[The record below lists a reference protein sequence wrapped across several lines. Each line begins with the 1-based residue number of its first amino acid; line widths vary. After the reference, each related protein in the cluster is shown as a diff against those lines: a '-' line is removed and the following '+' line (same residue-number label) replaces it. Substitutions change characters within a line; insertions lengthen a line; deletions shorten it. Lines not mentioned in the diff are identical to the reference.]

1 MNKKTEV
8 SSNLELKPIFISLL
22 SPEILL
28 AHLDI
33 NNNEWLTYDS
43 DWLYKVEKKDITL
56 PFQRILY
63 ITKNMKN
70 IEICRIKQ
78 KYLNTQKNQRTLFN
92 GRKLE
97 TAQKIIRAILN
108 LADETPIEDWTQ
120 NIETKTLVEDI
131 IASNHIKI
139 LSLV

>member
-8 SSNLELKPIFISLL
+8 SSNLELEPIFISLL

-63 ITKNMKN
+63 ITNNMKN
-70 IEICRIKQ
+70 IEIFRIKQ
-78 KYLNTQKNQRTLFN
+78 KYFNTQKNQRTLFN

-120 NIETKTLVEDI
+120 NIENRKLVEDI
-131 IASNHIKI
+131 IANNHIKI

>member
-1 MNKKTEV
+1 
-8 SSNLELKPIFISLL
+8 
-22 SPEILL
+22 
-28 AHLDI
+28 
-33 NNNEWLTYDS
+33 
-43 DWLYKVEKKDITL
+43 
-56 PFQRILY
+56 
-63 ITKNMKN
+63 MKN

-120 NIETKTLVEDI
+120 NIENRHL
-131 IASNHIKI
+131 SKI
-139 LSLV
+139 L

>member
-43 DWLYKVEKKDITL
+43 DWLYKVEKK
-56 PFQRILY
+56 ILHYHFSAFY
-63 ITKNMKN
+63 ILLT
-70 IEICRIKQ
+70 I
-78 KYLNTQKNQRTLFN
+78 
-92 GRKLE
+92 
-97 TAQKIIRAILN
+97 
-108 LADETPIEDWTQ
+108 
-120 NIETKTLVEDI
+120 
-131 IASNHIKI
+131 
-139 LSLV
+139 